1 MRTGHRQVAVGKRVL
16 VILRDGTRFVDR
28 FVHFNGRRLEFREHT
43 IDANQLRRMSIYRG
57 VLD

>member
-1 MRTGHRQVAVGKRVL
+1 MRTPHRQVAAGKRVL

-28 FVHFNGRRLEFREHT
+28 FVEFTNRRLVFREHT